1 MQDNIV
7 TVGLPDAAV
16 KESRDLRSMLAVSGE
31 QLDRPV
37 LHDWIE
43 RRGLQAEWKLVS
55 GWLDSSSLLP
65 PDPANTAL
73 PLRPLW
79 PAIRRC

>member
-31 QLDRPV
+31 QLDQSA
-37 LHDWIE
+37 LQDWIQ

-55 GWLDSSSLLP
+55 G
-65 PDPANTAL
+65 
-73 PLRPLW
+73 
-79 PAIRRC
+79 